1 MTPKQPIDFIKVESL
16 RKHMLLTTS
25 DLAGL
30 LGVSRMTYYGWV
42 RGQSL
47 RQANDEKVR
56 AMLRR
61 LLTVMTEHHWPT
73 PQVIAAAQA
82 QRLELLKAV
91 LEQIK

>member
-1 MTPKQPIDFIKVESL
+1 
-16 RKHMLLTTS
+16 
-25 DLAGL
+25 
-30 LGVSRMTYYGWV
+30 
-42 RGQSL
+42 
-47 RQANDEKVR
+47 
-56 AMLRR
+56 MLRR